1 MKKIVIFFLAI
12 LLTGVSTVA
21 QVAINHDHSQADAS
35 AVLDVKS
42 TIRGVL
48 IPRMTR
54 AQMSDLAD
62 NISSNTTVNGLMA
75 FNTDD
80 GKLYIY
86 VTATHAW
93 KEVEYVTSG
102 SISTKAVY
110 TIGTGGS
117 CSNTVVNGTYA
128 KGATLNSS
136 NTVTLFANVTTQG
149 TWSITTNTVNGYSFS
164 GSGTFT
170 GTGTQQVT
178 LNGSGTPAAGQ
189 TDTFTATA
197 DNSGGTCTFSVTVMG
212 TVTGANNRI
221 WLDRN
226 LGASEVATSKTDADA
241 YGDYYQWGR
250 AADGH
255 EKRNSTTHDGD
266 NDGLAD
272 TPAPN
277 LGNSWDGEFITTSNS
292 PDDWLSTQD
301 DNLWQGVSGVNNPCP
316 AGFRL
321 PTETEL
327 DNERRS
333 WSSNNSDGAF
343 GSPLKLTVAG
353 WRAYDDGSLGDDGAS
368 ACYWSSTVD
377 DDEAVEL
384 KIESDDAYT
393 DSDYRAYGQSVRC
406 IKDQ

>member
-93 KEVEYVTSG
+93 KEVEYETSG

-117 CSNTVVNGTYA
+117 CSGNVVNGMYVSGSA
-128 KGATLNSS
+128 LNSS
-136 NTVTLFANVTTQG
+136 NTVTMHANVTTQG

-226 LGASEVATSKTDADA
+226 LGASEVATSKTDANA
-241 YGDYYQWGR
+241 YGDLYQWGR
-250 AADGH
+250 ATEGH
-255 EKRNSTTHDGD
+255 EKRNSDTYTSQATTS
-266 NDGLAD
+266 
-272 TPAPN
+272 APN
-277 LGNSWDGEFITTSNS
+277 AGHSWDGKFITNS
-292 PDDWLSTQD
+292 SDWLSTQD
-301 DNLWQGVSGVNNPCP
+301 DNLWQGVNGTNNPCP

-321 PTETEL
+321 PTITEL
-327 DNERRS
+327 DNERQS
-333 WSSNNSDGAF
+333 WSSNDSDGAF

-353 WRAYDDGSLGDDGAS
+353 YRDYYDGSLNGNGTYGF
-368 ACYWSSTVD
+368 YWSSTVYSSNAD
-377 DDEAVEL
+377 DIG
-384 KIESDDAYT
+384 IESGDAYT
-393 DSDYRAYGQSVRC
+393 ENDYRAYGVSVRC